1 MVLIPREKSGPET
14 KSGQNC
20 PETEIQGKKVEQK
33 KMDKIVQKRE
43 KVEQK
48 KVDKIVQKRKKGRT
62 KKKWTKL
69 SRNENSREKGGLKKK
84 IISEIKII

>member
-43 KVEQK
+43 K
-48 KVDKIVQKRKKGRT
+48 GRT
-62 KKKWTKL
+62 
-69 SRNENSREKGGLKKK
+69 EKSGQNCPETRKR
-84 IISEIKII
+84 

>member
-33 KMDKIVQKRE
+33 K
-43 KVEQK
+43 
-48 KVDKIVQKRKKGRT
+48 VDKIVQKRKFKGKR
-62 KKKWTKL
+62 
-69 SRNENSREKGGLKKK
+69 
-84 IISEIKII
+84 